1 MTPLTGQEL
10 ELSDYTDHLLEAAR
24 LQPGDTVVDV
34 GCGTGGPTV
43 AAARRVPPG
52 RVIGVDYSAPAIATA
67 RARVPGDLTN
77 VAYVVADA
85 ETHRPAT
92 APVDVVIS
100 RFGLMFFQRPVSAFA
115 NIASWLRPGGRLA
128 ALVWQPQAVN
138 PWILETNRALTGN
151 PAGQGNEVHVPFSL
165 GDRPHVSS
173 VLTRAGFTDLVITPV
188 EESVHLGATLPD
200 AMSFVLSWHC
210 SQEALNIV
218 DARRASAAHRALER
232 TLARHVQ
239 ADGRISLASAAWL
252 IRARTRSTT
261 PSGHATQSARPIR
274 CATIGR

>member
-24 LQPGDTVVDV
+24 LQPGDNVVDV

-43 AAARRVPPG
+43 AAARRVSPG
-52 RVIGVDYSAPAIATA
+52 TVIGVDYSAPAIATA
-67 RARVPGDLTN
+67 RARFPAASTN
-77 VAYVVADA
+77 VSYVVADA

-100 RFGLMFFQRPVSAFA
+100 RFGLMFFQRPTSAFA

-138 PWILETNRALTGN
+138 PWILETNRALTGD
-151 PAGQGNEVHVPFSL
+151 PTGPGIEMQLPFSL
-165 GDRPHVSS
+165 GDRAHVSS
-173 VLTRAGFTDLVITPV
+173 VLICAGFTDVVITPV

-200 AMSFVLSWHC
+200 AMSFVLGWHC
-210 SQEALNIV
+210 SQEALANRDTPRAIA
-218 DARRASAAHRALER
+218 ARRALER

-239 ADGRISLASAAWL
+239 ADGRISLPSAAWL
-252 IRARTRSTT
+252 IRARTALD
-261 PSGHATQSARPIR
+261 ATNR
-274 CATIGR
+274 